1 MIITVL
7 DYSTDTTTDTTTV
20 YTSQNDL
27 SEEEIKNL
35 IRENHKWED
44 TYYMVSD
51 GLTLNIKSI

>member
-7 DYSTDTTTDTTTV
+7 DYSEGTTTV

-27 SEEEIKNL
+27 SEEEIENL

-44 TYYMVSD
+44 TYYMTSNE
-51 GLTLNIKSI
+51 LNLNIKSI

>member
-7 DYSTDTTTDTTTV
+7 DYSVDTTTV

-27 SEEEIKNL
+27 SEEEIENL

-44 TYYMVSD
+44 LLY
-51 GLTLNIKSI
+51 GI